1 MSSSGGIDLA
11 IISIA
16 GLIKT
21 ISELGLAYQM
31 LRSSEKALK
40 MTTADGKIHNVD
52 VVVKDE
58 NNHSIGFQ
66 KQKDG
71 SYKVIADSTGLS
83 ATQLKK
89 QQEFINKIKRR
100 YAYNMVI
107 QELKKQGYQIADE
120 KQEKDTIRLTAR
132 RWVA

>member
-1 MSSSGGIDLA
+1 MSSTGGIELIIRSLASLLQAIGDLR
-11 IISIA
+11 
-16 GLIKT
+16 
-21 ISELGLAYQM
+21 LACE
-31 LRSSEKALK
+31 EKK
-40 MTTADGKIHNVD
+40 EMQTTDGKIYNVD

-58 NNHSIGFQ
+58 NNRSIGFQ

-71 SYKVIADSTGLS
+71 SYRIIADSYGLNS
-83 ATQLKK
+83 AQLKK

-107 QELKKQGYQIADE
+107 DQLKKQGYQISEE
-120 KQEKDTIRLTAR
+120 KIEKDTIKLIGR